1 MRALADLTV
10 TITES
15 FPADYL
21 HALTVEDV
29 LASIAAPYAAD
40 FDLAAA
46 EDDYRDA
53 LAANLAPL
61 GVNVVG
67 DALTCSA
74 AAWPVLDC
82 EAIAAAIADTDAWG
96 ALADHDLAA

>member
-67 DALTCSA
+67 DALTRKA
-74 AAWPVLDC
+74 RPAGTEGDPAMVLPGLG
-82 EAIAAAIADTDAWG
+82 EQGGDAVAVG
-96 ALADHDLAA
+96 